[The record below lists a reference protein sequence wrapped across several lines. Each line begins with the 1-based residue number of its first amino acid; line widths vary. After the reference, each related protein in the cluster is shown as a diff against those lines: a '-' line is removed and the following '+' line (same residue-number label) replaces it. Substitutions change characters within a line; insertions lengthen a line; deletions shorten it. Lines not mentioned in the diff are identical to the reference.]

1 MSVDWL
7 SRFAA
12 ESPARPP
19 TPPAGTPSVMP
30 IGYQQAQLEIEND
43 SPPLKC
49 WFNPKEY
56 TVSKSNNWT
65 VKTKVGQALP
75 DVQFTGGQPRQLTLE
90 LLFDASDSESE
101 DVTAICNRL
110 FKMMEVD
117 RQYAGGN
124 RNTGRPPKVT
134 FAWGRV
140 LGFKAVPMSLSV
152 QFTLFRPDGT
162 PIRASVKLTFQQV
175 ENALQMSGSGASS
188 ERQNPT
194 TTGLEG
200 LTSHVVRDGDS
211 LQSIAFKAYGDAT
224 KWRTI
229 AETNGIDDPLRLR
242 RGTILTIPGAP
253 D

>member
-1 MSVDWL
+1 MSGGFLD
-7 SRFAA
+7 RFFEEIVA
-12 ESPARPP
+12 PP
-19 TPPAGTPSVMP
+19 TPPGAARPLMP
-30 IGYQQAQLEIEND
+30 TGYQQAQLEIEND

-56 TVSKSNNWT
+56 TVSKSNTWNFKA
-65 VKTKVGQALP
+65 VAGQSLP
-75 DVQFTGGQPRQLTLE
+75 EVQFGSGQPRELSLE
-90 LLFDASDSESE
+90 LLFDSSDSDAD
-101 DVTAICNRL
+101 DVTGVCNRL

-117 RQYAGGN
+117 RQWASGN
-124 RNTGRPPKVT
+124 RNTGRPPKVI

-140 LGFKAVPMSLSV
+140 LSFRAVPKSLSV

-162 PIRASVKLTFQQV
+162 PIRASVKLSFQQV
-175 ENALQMSGSGASS
+175 ENALQISGSGASAQ
-188 ERQNPT
+188 RQNPT

-211 LQSIAFKAYGDAT
+211 LQSIAFQAYGDAT

-229 AETNGIDDPLRLR
+229 AETHGIDDPLRLR
-242 RGTILTIPGAP
+242 RGTVLTIPGAP